1 MKCFEQI
8 NLYRQSRLVVLM
20 AGGGRWGKVVIAK
33 EYRMFFRGDEN
44 ILKLTEVMMV
54 AYICE
59 YTIKTMHYTV

>member
-1 MKCFEQI
+1 M
-8 NLYRQSRLVVLM
+8 VLM
-20 AGGGRWGKVVIAK
+20 AGGGRWGKVVIDK
-33 EYRMFFRGDEN
+33 GCRMFFRGDEN

>member
-1 MKCFEQI
+1 M
-8 NLYRQSRLVVLM
+8 VLM